1 MLLNIKHI
9 LIIFL
14 AVSALLLIGSREK
27 AFAQQTI
34 FNVPSADVTE
44 KGHLFLEPEA
54 QFSDK
59 FGLFTGYVAY
69 GIGHHT
75 ALNLTV
81 TGVGTRN
88 IRDELLC
95 LGSKTYVKLHEKS
108 ETKFTAGYL
117 IPISLRG
124 NGVGGYAYSH
134 LSTRL
139 PKIKT
144 RITSGVLVATTVIFG
159 RDVVAYIGGIEQPI
173 TKKLSLI
180 LDYTSGNH
188 PNGLLIS
195 GFSYKLPSNIVL
207 VSGYQIPNNR
217 HTARKGFVIEVVKNL

>member
-1 MLLNIKHI
+1 MSFNIKHS

-14 AVSALLLIGSREK
+14 IVPILLLIGSHEK

-34 FNVPSADVTE
+34 FNIPSADVTE

-54 QFSDK
+54 QFSDN
-59 FGLFTGYVAY
+59 FGLFTGYAAY
-69 GIGHHT
+69 GIGRHT

-95 LGSKTYVKLHEKS
+95 IGSKTYIPLHKES

-117 IPISLRG
+117 VPISLRG
-124 NGVGGYAYSH
+124 NGVGGYVYSH

-139 PKIKT
+139 PKIRT
-144 RITSGVLVATTVIFG
+144 RITSGILVATTVIFG

-173 TKKLSLI
+173 TKKLNLI

-217 HTARKGFVIEVVKNL
+217 RTARKGFVIEAVKNF

>member
-1 MLLNIKHI
+1 MILNIKHR

-14 AVSALLLIGSREK
+14 IVFVLLLISSKETV
-27 AFAQQTI
+27 FAQQTI

-54 QFSDK
+54 QFSDN
-59 FGLFTGYVAY
+59 FGLFTGYAAY

-88 IRDELLC
+88 VRDELLC
-95 LGSKTYVKLHEKS
+95 LGSKTYVNLHKES

-124 NGVGGYAYSH
+124 NGVGGYFYSH

-173 TKKLSLI
+173 TKKFNLI
-180 LDYTSGNH
+180 LDYTSGSH

-195 GFSYKLPSNIVL
+195 GFSYKLPSNIIFVG
-207 VSGYQIPNNR
+207 GYQIPNNR
-217 HTARKGFVIEVVKNL
+217 STARKGFVIEMVKNF

>member
-1 MLLNIKHI
+1 MSCNLKYSLIAFLLVT
-9 LIIFL
+9 LF
-14 AVSALLLIGSREK
+14 LLISSKET

-81 TGVGTRN
+81 TGVGTHN
-88 IRDELLC
+88 VRDELLC
-95 LGSKTYVKLHEKS
+95 LGSKTYVNLHEKS

-117 IPISLRG
+117 IPISLRC

-159 RDVVAYIGGIEQPI
+159 RDIVAYIGGIEQPI

-180 LDYTSGNH
+180 LDYTSGSH

-195 GFSYKLPSNIVL
+195 GFSYKLPLNIIFVG
-207 VSGYQIPNNR
+207 GYQIPNNR
-217 HTARKGFVIEVVKNL
+217 LIARKGFVVEVVKNF

>member
-1 MLLNIKHI
+1 MLSNLKHS

-14 AVSALLLIGSREK
+14 IVPILLLIGFK
-27 AFAQQTI
+27 DAVFAQQTI

-54 QFSDK
+54 QFSNK

-69 GIGHHT
+69 GIGRHT

-88 IRDELLC
+88 VRDELLC
-95 LGSKTYVKLHEKS
+95 LGSKTYINLHKES
-108 ETKFTAGYL
+108 ETKLTAGYL

-124 NGVGGYAYSH
+124 NGVGGYVYSH

-144 RITSGVLVATTVIFG
+144 RITSGILVATTVIFG
-159 RDVVAYIGGIEQPI
+159 RDVVVYIGGIEQPI
-173 TKKLSLI
+173 TKKLNLI

-217 HTARKGFVIEVVKNL
+217 RTARKGFVVEAVKNF

>member
-1 MLLNIKHI
+1 MLCNLKR

-14 AVSALLLIGSREK
+14 AISTLLFIGLHEK

-69 GIGHHT
+69 GIGRHT

-81 TGVGTRN
+81 TGVGTHN
-88 IRDELLC
+88 VRDELLC
-95 LGSKTYVKLHEKS
+95 LGSKTYATLHKES

-124 NGVGGYAYSH
+124 NGVGGYVYSH

-173 TKKLSLI
+173 TEKLNLI

-195 GFSYKLPSNIVL
+195 GFSYKLPSDIIL

-217 HTARKGFVIEVVKNL
+217 RIARKGFVIEVVKNL